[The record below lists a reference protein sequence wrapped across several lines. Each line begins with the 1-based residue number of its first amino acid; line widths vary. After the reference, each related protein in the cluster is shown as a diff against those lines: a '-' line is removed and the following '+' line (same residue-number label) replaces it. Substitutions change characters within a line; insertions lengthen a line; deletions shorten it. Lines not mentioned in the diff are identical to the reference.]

1 MTTTLR
7 DLAPQ
12 ILALLAGGLLGSLGL
27 TFLARRPRARARLAR
42 APGWGLAL
50 ALLTLGAAAAAVA
63 FLQVRAILAEG
74 APGLEVVTPMQLL
87 LFGFL
92 IGVPLSLPGLL
103 FTWSDARA
111 RERARLKK
119 RDFVPTKDD
128 RRAWASDLARQI
140 EEVSPTPRSV
150 SASIGGE
157 GGRVLVLSG
166 DIGADEAERLTTA
179 LRADLVELGFK
190 RIEGG
195 KGSKQWW
202 TRV

>member
-1 MTTTLR
+1 MTTTLG

-27 TFLARRPRARARLAR
+27 TFLARRPSARARLAR
-42 APGWGLAL
+42 APGWGFAL
-50 ALLTLGAAAAAVA
+50 ALLALGAAAAAVA
-63 FLQVRAILAEG
+63 FLQVRAILAEA
-74 APGLEVVTPMQLL
+74 APGLEVVTPRQLL

-111 RERARLKK
+111 QERARLKK

-128 RRAWASDLARQI
+128 RRAWAADLARQI

-166 DIGADEAERLTTA
+166 DIGSDEAERLTAA
-179 LRADLVELGFK
+179 LRADLAELGFK
-190 RIEGG
+190 RVEGG
-195 KGSKQWW
+195 TGSKQWW

>member
-1 MTTTLR
+1 
-7 DLAPQ
+7 
-12 ILALLAGGLLGSLGL
+12 
-27 TFLARRPRARARLAR
+27 
-42 APGWGLAL
+42 
-50 ALLTLGAAAAAVA
+50 
-63 FLQVRAILAEG
+63 
-74 APGLEVVTPMQLL
+74 
-87 LFGFL
+87 
-92 IGVPLSLPGLL
+92 
-103 FTWSDARA
+103 
-111 RERARLKK
+111 
-119 RDFVPTKDD
+119 
-128 RRAWASDLARQI
+128 
-140 EEVSPTPRSV
+140 VSPTPRSV

>member
-1 MTTTLR
+1 MTTTFG
-7 DLAPQ
+7 DFAPE
-12 ILALLAGGLLGSLGL
+12 ILTLLVGGLLGSLGS
-27 TFLARRPRARARLAR
+27 TFLARHPRARARLAR
-42 APGWGLAL
+42 TPGWSFAV
-50 ALLTLGAAAAAVA
+50 ALLAVGAAAGAVA
-63 FLQVRAILAEG
+63 FVQVRAVLAEG
-74 APGLEVVTPMQLL
+74 TPGLETVTPPQLL

-92 IGVPLSLPGLL
+92 IGVPLSFPGLL
-103 FTWSDARA
+103 FTWSDVRA

-128 RRAWASDLARQI
+128 RRAWAADLARQI

-166 DIGADEAERLTTA
+166 DIGADEAERLTAA
-179 LRADLVELGFK
+179 LRADLAELGFK
-190 RIEGG
+190 RVEGG
-195 KGSKQWW
+195 KGTKEWW

>member
-1 MTTTLR
+1 MSGWTFS
-7 DLAPQ
+7 AS
-12 ILALLAGGLLGSLGL
+12 AL
-27 TFLARRPRARARLAR
+27 T
-42 APGWGLAL
+42 
-50 ALLTLGAAAAAVA
+50 AAAVTLA
-63 FLQVRAILAEG
+63 AAIWQARGAVAGGAAGLQA
-74 APGLEVVTPMQLL
+74 VTPPQLL

-128 RRAWASDLARQI
+128 RRAWAADLASQI

-166 DIGADEAERLTTA
+166 DIGADEAERLTAA
-179 LRADLVELGFK
+179 LRADLAELGFK
-190 RIEGG
+190 RVEGG

>member
-1 MTTTLR
+1 MTTLGGF
-7 DLAPQ
+7 APQ

-27 TFLARRPRARARLAR
+27 TFLVRRPTPRARLAR
-42 APGWGLAL
+42 MSGWTFSASAL
-50 ALLTLGAAAAAVA
+50 TAAAVTLA
-63 FLQVRAILAEG
+63 AAIWQARGAVAGGAAGLQA
-74 APGLEVVTPMQLL
+74 VTPPQLL

-128 RRAWASDLARQI
+128 RRAWAADLASQI

-166 DIGADEAERLTTA
+166 DIGADEAERLTAA
-179 LRADLVELGFK
+179 LRADLAELGFK
-190 RIEGG
+190 RVEGG